1 MTEQEIKLVISALLH
16 DIGKVIYREGND
28 KRKHSQSGYDYLKEE
43 VKISDKE
50 ILDAVRYHHYDAM
63 KAANINSDAL
73 AYIVYIADN
82 IASAADRR
90 EVAGEEQGF
99 ELATPLQSIFDI
111 VNKDI
116 VNKNDGKQYYTPEL
130 LNPEKGIKF
139 PQEEK
144 RKFDKY
150 FYSQVKE
157 NVTDNLKQIFW
168 NEEYINSLLELLEG
182 NLSFVPSSTATHER
196 ADISL
201 YDHLKITAAI
211 SSCIYQYMQE
221 SNRLNYKDE
230 LFKNAKS
237 FYKEDA
243 FLFTSIDISGIQD
256 FIYTIVS
263 DGALKT
269 LRTRSFYLEIVM
281 EHIIDC
287 LLKELSLSRA
297 NLIYSGGGHCYLLL
311 PNTENVK
318 VIFDEQIKKI
328 NDWFL
333 DTFDISLYVAGGYV
347 PCSSETLQNHPN
359 GSYEEMFKAV
369 NRVVSAQKSHRYTY
383 NDIIKLNHLKRE
395 DYSKEC
401 RVCKQITMVNEEGLC
416 DMCSR
421 IKNFSRNIITAELF
435 AVIRTEKENALPL
448 PLGYYLVATSETEM
462 KEYMKKEEFVR
473 AYGKNR
479 IYTGKHVTTK
489 LWIGEYVLD
498 SHLDK
503 LIDESEGIARLGT
516 LRADVDN
523 LGQTF
528 QAGIP
533 REFNTLSRS
542 ATLSRQLS
550 MFFKLYINRILS
562 EPEYRIGEGKGGRKA
577 TIVYSG
583 GDDLFIVGAWNDVIE
598 LSIDIN
604 RCFKRY
610 TQNKLTL
617 SAGIGIYEEG
627 YPISAMA
634 SEVAEL
640 EDDSK
645 KNIGKDSVTIFKDHQ
660 WHEVKTPQNKLIRI
674 SDGTYHW
681 DTFIEEVIGQKYMT
695 IKNYFVNT
703 EDHGK
708 STLYQI
714 LELIRLQYSKNTD
727 DISKKGKINFARLIY
742 LLARLEP
749 DKNAKEAE
757 REAYQIFSQKI
768 HDWSMSEE
776 ESRQLKTAIQ
786 LYAYLIREKEE
797 EKHEN

>member
-1 MTEQEIKLVISALLH
+1 MTEQEVKLVIAALLH
-16 DIGKVIYREGND
+16 DIGKVIYREGDD
-28 KRKHSQSGYDYLKEE
+28 KRKHSQSGYEYLK
-43 VKISDKE
+43 KDANISDRE

-63 KAANINSDAL
+63 KSAELSSDAL

-90 EVAGEEQGF
+90 EVPGEEQGF

-111 VNKDI
+111 VNG
-116 VNKNDGKQYYTPEL
+116 NNGNQYYTPEL
-130 LNPEKGIKF
+130 LAPEKGIKF

-144 RKFDKY
+144 RKFDKH
-150 FYSQVKE
+150 FYHQVKW

-182 NLSFVPSSTATHER
+182 NLSFVPSSTAIHER

-201 YDHLKITAAI
+201 FDHLKITAAI
-211 SSCIYQYMQE
+211 SSCIYQFLQE
-221 SNRLNYKDE
+221 SNRMNYKDE

-237 FYKEDA
+237 FYKESA
-243 FLFTSIDISGIQD
+243 FLFTSIDISGIQN

-287 LLKELSLSRA
+287 ILTELSLSRA

-311 PNTENVK
+311 PNTKKAKE
-318 VIFDEQIKKI
+318 IFEEQIQKI
-328 NDWFL
+328 NHWL
-333 DTFDISLYVAGGYV
+333 LEMFDISLYVAGGSV
-347 PCSSETLQNHPN
+347 PCNSETLQNCPD

-369 NRVVSAQKSHRYTY
+369 NREVSAKKAHRYSY
-383 NDIIKLNHLKRE
+383 KDILELNHSRRE

-401 RVCKQITMVNEEGLC
+401 KVCKQIAPVNEEEIC

-421 IKNFSRNIITAELF
+421 IKNFSKNIITAQLF
-435 AVIRTEKENALPL
+435 AVINKEKANALPL
-448 PLGYYLVATSETEM
+448 PLGYYLVATTEKEM
-462 KEYMKKEEFVR
+462 KEYMAKEEFVR

-503 LIDESEGIARLGT
+503 LIDESQGIARLGT

-528 QAGIP
+528 QAGIS
-533 REFNTLSRS
+533 RKYNTLSRS

-550 MFFKLYINRILS
+550 MFFKLYINQILS
-562 EPEYRIGEGKGGRKA
+562 KPEYRIGEGEGGRKA

-604 RCFKRY
+604 NCFKRY
-610 TQNKLTL
+610 TQNTLSL
-617 SAGIGIYEEG
+617 SAGIGIYAKG

-645 KNIGKDSVTIFKDHQ
+645 KNIGKDSVTIFKDNQ
-660 WHEVKTPQNKLIRI
+660 WHYVQTSKNELIKI
-674 SDGTYHW
+674 SDGTYKW
-681 DTFIEEVIGQKYMT
+681 DTFIEKVIGEKYQT
-695 IKNYFVNT
+695 IKHYFLNT

-714 LELIRLQYSKNTD
+714 LELFRLQYTKDSGDAN
-727 DISKKGKINFARLIY
+727 KKGKINFARLVY

-749 DKNAKEAE
+749 DKEASE
-757 REAYQIFSQKI
+757 IEKKAYQNFSGKM

-797 EKHEN
+797 EKNEN